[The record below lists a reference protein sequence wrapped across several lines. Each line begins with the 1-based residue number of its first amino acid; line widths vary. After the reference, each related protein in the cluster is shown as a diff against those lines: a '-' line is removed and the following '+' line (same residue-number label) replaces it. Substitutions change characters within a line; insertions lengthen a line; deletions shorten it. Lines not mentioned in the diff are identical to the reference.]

1 MTEEWLQREM
11 HQRLNALEEKVSKIE
26 VTLEQAA
33 QTAKTNSENLQELLA
48 LLKFQRWMLR
58 SGYFCV
64 GFFLWATGQINFDQ
78 ISSVVDTLSTGPK

>member
-33 QTAKTNSENLQELLA
+33 QAAKTNSETLQELLS
-48 LLKFQRWMLR
+48 LLKFQKWLLR
-58 SGYFCV
+58 AGLTCV
-64 GFFLWATGQINFDQ
+64 GFFLWVTGQISFDQ
-78 ISSVVDTLSTGPK
+78 ISSVVDTLSAGPK